1 MFKNIETWA
10 KEFENYH
17 IPRWDE
23 LPAIEYYMD
32 QVIEYIDQI
41 VSIFAE
47 DQTKIITPSM
57 INNYVKLDLIPPP
70 VKKKYS
76 KKHISILI
84 VITILKPVAKISLIK
99 QAINFQIGVNGGH
112 GAYNLLCDELEKAI
126 RDIPD
131 IITNKSTGDQDE
143 ITSDNIAVKIVS
155 RALAYKMLSLK
166 AVEVYNDEQTK
177 DSEER

>member
-1 MFKNIETWA
+1 M
-10 KEFENYH
+10 
-17 IPRWDE
+17 
-23 LPAIEYYMD
+23 
-32 QVIEYIDQI
+32 
-41 VSIFAE
+41 
-47 DQTKIITPSM
+47 
-57 INNYVKLDLIPPP
+57 
-70 VKKKYS
+70 
-76 KKHISILI
+76 
-84 VITILKPVAKISLIK
+84 KPVAKISLIK
-99 QAINFQIGVNGGH
+99 QAINFQIGVSGGH